1 MLNLCHLQER
11 LQNVPVQSTSVETQ
25 QTSAAVPAAG
35 ATSLEI
41 NQNIQSFTDSFS
53 GQQTSME
60 LARGRLLQLETS
72 FDDVN
77 KKVQAFTAQCQA
89 AKTEEAR
96 TQAEQVQV
104 HSSDSQLVEITTID
118 VDNIE
123 MFSLADS

>member
-1 MLNLCHLQER
+1 MLNLCGLQER
-11 LQNVPVQSTSVETQ
+11 VQNAPVQSTSVETQ
-25 QTSAAVPAAG
+25 QTSATVPAAG

-53 GQQTSME
+53 GQQTSIE

-72 FDDVN
+72 FNDVD

-104 HSSDSQLVEITTID
+104 NSSDSQLVEITIVD
-118 VDNIE
+118 ADNIK
-123 MFSLADS
+123 MFSLAS

>member
-1 MLNLCHLQER
+1 M
-11 LQNVPVQSTSVETQ
+11 ETQ
-25 QTSAAVPAAG
+25 QTSATVPAAG

-53 GQQTSME
+53 GQQTSIE
-60 LARGRLLQLETS
+60 LARGRLQQLETN
-72 FDDVN
+72 FDDVD

-104 HSSDSQLVEITTID
+104 NSSDSQLVDITIID
-118 VDNIE
+118 SDNIK
-123 MFSLADS
+123 MFSLADTCS